1 MSVLLTA
8 MTPYRV
14 ILTFFSLS
22 LLQVVCALAPIFG
35 VVAERTVAYGPEI
48 CTYSTQYNFR
58 SILLLESDKRERKK
72 TGMSEY

>member
-1 MSVLLTA
+1 

-35 VVAERTVAYGPEI
+35 VVAEERTVAYGPEI